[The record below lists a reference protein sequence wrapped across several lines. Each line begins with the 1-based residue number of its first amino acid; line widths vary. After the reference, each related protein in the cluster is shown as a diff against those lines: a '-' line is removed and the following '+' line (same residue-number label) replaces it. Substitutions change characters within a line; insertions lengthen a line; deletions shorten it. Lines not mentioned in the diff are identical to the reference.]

1 MTPMDGKPYYVL
13 TEKGLDKVEA
23 GLPEK
28 TTDYYSVLG
37 AIADLEEAHGGSKAL
52 CETDIRKV
60 LGDSRKPI
68 YFTLKSLVKNGLV
81 EVVKYGDERFT
92 W

>member
-1 MTPMDGKPYYVL
+1 MARMESKPYYVL

-37 AIADLEEAHGGSKAL
+37 AIADLEEKYGGSKAL
-52 CETDIRKV
+52 CETEIRRV
-60 LGDSRKPI
+60 LGDSRKAT